1 MCRQWETL
9 KPSTLNGI
17 SSKSTPTINSQTTV
31 LKRKWKDCKSL
42 WGWMTPKEEPR
53 GLKRIQTPRDREGMH
68 GAWTA
73 LKRDLHC
80 DGEWTQ
86 FPTSH
91 PETISSCYPL
101 SKENSFAN
109 WVSLCKHTTLKGK
122 PQTQQY
128 NANIKLTPWHFW
140 QVLSYNVVWE
150 FLPIFFQS
158 LLVFCLYAMISHF
171 KVCLF
176 CLFVCFLSVQMHIS
190 LHLYAFLFH
199 VCFVLLWFILLF
211 YLFPSIIIDI
221 FKMPPF
227 SNGRTQ
233 ERACLCM
240 NGEVQVIWGKFGKAK
255 SESIAWKNSFNKSM

>member
-31 LKRKWKDCKSL
+31 LKRKWKDCKRP
-42 WGWMTPKEEPR
+42 WGWMTPREEPR
-53 GLKRIQTPRDREGMH
+53 GLKHIHTPRDREGMH

-73 LKRDLHC
+73 LNRDLHC
-80 DGEWTQ
+80 DGEQTQ

-150 FLPIFFQS
+150 FLPIFFSKLTGLLLVCYDFSLQS
-158 LLVFCLYAMISHF
+158 LFVLLVCLLSVCANAHLSASICVSF
-171 KVCLF
+171 SCLF
-176 CLFVCFLSVQMHIS
+176 CSIVVYFIILFIS
-190 LHLYAFLFH
+190 
-199 VCFVLLWFILLF
+199 F
-211 YLFPSIIIDI
+211 YYYWYF
-221 FKMPPF
+221 
-227 SNGRTQ
+227 
-233 ERACLCM
+233 
-240 NGEVQVIWGKFGKAK
+240 
-255 SESIAWKNSFNKSM
+255 